1 MFFPTDFVIDWNK
14 IPLSLASAAAF
25 STMHIKA
32 YLQLP
37 AKGLMNAL
45 HSGIVTNVWQ

>member
-1 MFFPTDFVIDWNK
+1 
-14 IPLSLASAAAF
+14 
-25 STMHIKA
+25 MHIKA

-37 AKGLMNAL
+37 AKGLMIAL